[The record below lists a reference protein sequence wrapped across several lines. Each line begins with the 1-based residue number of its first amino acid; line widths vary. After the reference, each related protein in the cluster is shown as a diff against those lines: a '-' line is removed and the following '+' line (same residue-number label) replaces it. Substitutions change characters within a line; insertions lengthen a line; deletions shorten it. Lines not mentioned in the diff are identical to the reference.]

1 MELSI
6 KHRNETYEKIKEK
19 LSESRRVV
27 YESIADLGQ
36 TDLDTICF
44 NLNRTKNELSGRI
57 TELKFYGLIKEVGDN
72 ISSRSNNK
80 VTLYTLTTPEEQI
93 EIVNKTFVELREKS
107 DSLVNDYNLGL
118 SKFSINLIKREIR
131 KINAKIKQLEKF
143 A

>member
-93 EIVNKTFVELREKS
+93 EIVNQTFVELREKS

-118 SKFSINLIKREIR
+118 SKFSINLIKNEIR

>member
-6 KHRNETYEKIKEK
+6 KHRNETFEAIKEK

-27 YESIADLGQ
+27 YQAIADLGQ

-80 VTLYTLTTPEEQI
+80 VTLYILTTPEEQI